1 MPTNGVLA
9 KLISITDRFEI
20 RDGLKDLRWSQAELG
35 RRLGR
40 NPSTVSLWLTGVLD
54 PPQYALSY
62 VELALEMQ
70 GFREAATD
78 ILAKRLPPL
87 RW

>member
-1 MPTNGVLA
+1 LVTL
-9 KLISITDRFEI
+9 LSITDRFEI

-62 VELALEMQ
+62 IELALEMQ
-70 GFREAATD
+70 GFQQAATD
-78 ILAKRLPPL
+78 ILAKRLPAL
-87 RW
+87 KW